1 VRNYICVDVFAEAF
15 TQALDAVGEIMPLS
29 GGTVVDGDGEILGL
43 IELFDR
49 LFEFTV
55 VVIHKG
61 DTQIV

>member
-1 VRNYICVDVFAEAF
+1 M
-15 TQALDAVGEIMPLS
+15 VGEKSPPPELAHRFQGCSRDGRIMPLS
-29 GGTVVDGDGEILGL
+29 GGTVVDGDGEIMGL

>member
-1 VRNYICVDVFAEAF
+1 
-15 TQALDAVGEIMPLS
+15 MPLS
-29 GGTVVDGDGEILGL
+29 GGTVVDGDGEIVGL